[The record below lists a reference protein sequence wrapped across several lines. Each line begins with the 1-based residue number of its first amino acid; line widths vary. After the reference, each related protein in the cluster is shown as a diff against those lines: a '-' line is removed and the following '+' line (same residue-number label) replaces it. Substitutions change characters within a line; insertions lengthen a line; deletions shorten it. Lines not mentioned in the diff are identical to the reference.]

1 MPLHI
6 ASIQDSL
13 GLFNL
18 SVEIFATLAFA
29 ASGLIAASRKRLDVF
44 GVCMVTGVAAF
55 GGGTLRDVLLDKRPF
70 FWVQQSGWV
79 WVILVFCLTAMT
91 LTRSHHRE
99 LTEKAIQIPDAFGLG
114 LFSALGTLN
123 AALAGMP
130 PIVAVLMGI
139 VTAVFGGVLRDLL
152 CNELPK
158 AFADHKP
165 YAALAFIGGWVVLAL
180 RALGLADWICL
191 FIAAALTT
199 LLRLLAIRLD
209 WRLPGWRNPSE

>member
-1 MPLHI
+1 MPLTVPTI
-6 ASIQDSL
+6 ENSL
-13 GLFNL
+13 GVFNL
-18 SVEIFATLAFA
+18 SVEILATLAFA
-29 ASGLIAASRKRLDVF
+29 ASGLIAAARKRLDVF

-79 WVILVFCLTAMT
+79 WVILVFCVTAMT
-91 LTRSHHRE
+91 LMRTRHRE

-123 AALAGMP
+123 ASLAGMP

-158 AFADHKP
+158 AFSDHKP
-165 YAALAFIGGWVVLAL
+165 YAALAFIGGWVVLGL
-180 RALGLADWICL
+180 RGQGLEDWLSL

-199 LLRLLAIRLD
+199 LLRLLAIRLE
-209 WRLPGWRNPSE
+209 WRLPGWRDLPR